1 MGTLKAGEKYAIEN
15 TTATDRVAYL
25 FGGKMKVSMNGGF
38 LHYVNAND
46 FIDSPEWETIKVSRG
61 KRSKEIGITN
71 FTKTTTSKK
80 TRRQR
85 QRYLLQIAKSLSQVQ
100 RQQPV
105 RIEPGP
111 SRTPATRTTSSS
123 I

>member
-1 MGTLKAGEKYAIEN
+1 MGG
-15 TTATDRVAYL
+15 
-25 FGGKMKVSMNGGF
+25 
-38 LHYVNAND
+38 
-46 FIDSPEWETIKVSRG
+46 RG

-85 QRYLLQIAKSLSQVQ
+85 QGYLLQIAKSLSQVQ

-123 I
+123 ITLQSPRMAAEKQPTPQPTTTNPTNTRSHFS